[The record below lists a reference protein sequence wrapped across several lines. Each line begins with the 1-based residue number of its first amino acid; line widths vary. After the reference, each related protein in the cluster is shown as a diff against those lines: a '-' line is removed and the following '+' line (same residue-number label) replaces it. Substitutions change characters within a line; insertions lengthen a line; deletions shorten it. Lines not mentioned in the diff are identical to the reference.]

1 MKFTLLSDDAIRLEQ
16 SPGPMTIE
24 ATSEDQ
30 VYSPFHM
37 LGSAMAS
44 CTLSVL
50 HSWATHARVSADD
63 LAIEVRWTFADDP
76 HRVASL
82 SVTLDWPSLPP
93 ARLATARRVVE
104 LCTVHA
110 TLQHAPSITVERTAD
125 RGSVAPAV
133 AGATRSA

>member
-24 ATSEDQ
+24 AASEDQ

-37 LGSAMAS
+37 IGSALAS

-50 HSWATHARVSADD
+50 HSWATHARVGADD
-63 LAIEVRWTFADDP
+63 LAVEVRWTFADDP
-76 HRVASL
+76 HRVDRLA
-82 SVTLDWPSLPP
+82 VTLDWPSLPP

-110 TLQHAPSITVERTAD
+110 TLQHAPTITVAHDTD
-125 RGSVAPAV
+125 REGVAPAST
-133 AGATRSA
+133 GATHPV